1 VLLSI
6 FTIPVLPAPFI
17 ISKVPVILLFHKEAV
32 VLDEE
37 VCIVLFVNVED
48 TLAVPVIVVFPLIP
62 ILPPLIFVAVF
73 DVRPKVVVVAV
84 PFPIVRVVALS
95 ILVDFTFPT
104 RFIVGA
110 VIVVEVVPVIG
121 IVLPLTAV
129 IPALL
134 PNVVVVAVPVPKS
147 RVVALSI
154 LVDFTFP
161 TRFIVGAVIVV
172 EVVPVIGIVLP
183 FKAVIPALFP
193 NVVVVAVPVPKLRV
207 VALSMEVDFIPN
219 ASKLFV
225 PVHTLLEVSNVVPA
239 LRDED
244 TYE

>member
-17 ISKVPVILLFHKEAV
+17 ISKVPVILLFHKEALL
-32 VLDEE
+32 LDKE
-37 VCIVLFVNVED
+37 VCIVLFINVED
-48 TLAVPVIVVFPLIP
+48 TLAVPVIVVLPLIP

-73 DVRPKVVVVAV
+73 DVRPKVDVVAV

-104 RFIVGA
+104 MFMVGA
-110 VIVVEVVPVIG
+110 VTVIEVVPVIG
-121 IVLPLTAV
+121 IVLPLILV
-129 IPALL
+129 IP
-134 PNVVVVAVPVPKS
+134 V
-147 RVVALSI
+147 
-154 LVDFTFP
+154 
-161 TRFIVGAVIVV
+161 
-172 EVVPVIGIVLP
+172 
-183 FKAVIPALFP
+183 LFP
-193 NVVVVAVPVPKLRV
+193 NVDVVAVPVPKLRV

-225 PVHTLLEVSNVVPA
+225 PVHTLLDESKVVPA